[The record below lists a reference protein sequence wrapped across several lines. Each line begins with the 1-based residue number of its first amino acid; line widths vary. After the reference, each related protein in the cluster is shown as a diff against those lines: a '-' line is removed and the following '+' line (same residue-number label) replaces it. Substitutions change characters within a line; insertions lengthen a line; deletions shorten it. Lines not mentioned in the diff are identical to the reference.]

1 MALFLGCADYTP
13 LRALD
18 NESTRLDSHPNLA
31 IIAGNRRAFP
41 MAPTEESTL
50 AEVDREAQAG

>member
-1 MALFLGCADYTP
+1 MALFLGCADYTL